1 MQHSDASEH
10 EKKLAVQFRS
20 VTARVKG
27 KWLERRSNELCEMA
41 SKDPQ
46 GFWRAFKTP
55 QSNVCP
61 VELAAQFEEEEE
73 FYMQGP
79 YGVPA
84 CSDP

>member
-1 MQHSDASEH
+1 MKIRVLHSDASEH

-27 KWLERRSNELCEMA
+27 KWLERRSDELCEMA

-55 QSNVCP
+55 QSNF
-61 VELAAQFEEEEE
+61 AQ
-73 FYMQGP
+73 
-79 YGVPA
+79 
-84 CSDP
+84 